1 MTQDKDE
8 TRQGN
13 PDALKTP
20 PAAKGAVGR
29 GISDMPSAIDGHE
42 LIKEIG
48 RGGMA
53 VVYLAREA
61 GWGREVALKVVPSG
75 LTPEHMRRFVE
86 EAFITGQLQHPAI
99 VPIYPG

>member
-1 MTQDKDE
+1 MTQEKDE
-8 TRQGN
+8 TRQGT
-13 PDALKTP
+13 PEALKTP
-20 PAAKGAVGR
+20 PDAKGAVGR

-53 VVYLAREA
+53 AVYLAREA

-75 LTPEHMRRFVE
+75 LKLVAHDVR
-86 EAFITGQLQHPAI
+86 IQLGCN
-99 VPIYPG
+99 PGDALQRLDNRL